1 MSAEDLYTFDLS
13 ALILLL
19 TRLSAQMKI
28 YWFLTFVQSSL
39 KPDLGPK
46 PGFETKSKR
55 GPAMGSR
62 YRTWD
67 RESEVGPSWNRF
79 WNRESK
85 QLGIAFGIVVGN
97 RGPMEVEVE
106 SGIETT
112 WKPKWNRLRSC
123 YWWCGI
129 NFEKSTTKSCNHK
142 TRHPNIYVFCPTK
155 RCIVFT

>member
-1 MSAEDLYTFDLS
+1 M
-13 ALILLL
+13 
-19 TRLSAQMKI
+19 
-28 YWFLTFVQSSL
+28 QSSL

-62 YRTWD
+62 YRIWD

-79 WNRESK
+79 WNRGIGNPSNLES
-85 QLGIAFGIVVGN
+85 LLESGIGN
-97 RGPMEVEVE
+97 WGPMEVEVE

-123 YWWCGI
+123 Y
-129 NFEKSTTKSCNHK
+129 
-142 TRHPNIYVFCPTK
+142 
-155 RCIVFT
+155 